1 MCYFSRFSKKYIL
14 FHVGFI
20 MRYNGGNNME
30 RKTLGI
36 LALALSGLFA
46 VSMVAA
52 MPFGNAEDKDAIR
65 DAVEAG
71 DYDTWKSLMT
81 AELSEENFDKMT
93 QMHELRFEIQEAREA
108 EEMDDAKE
116 SMDEM
121 KELMPERRMGHGKG
135 LGQGFGRGMDRGHG
149 ECPFAN

>member
-1 MCYFSRFSKKYIL
+1 
-14 FHVGFI
+14 
-20 MRYNGGNNME
+20 ME

-36 LALALSGLFA
+36 LALALIGLFA

-71 DYDTWKSLMT
+71 DYDVWKSLMT
-81 AELSEENFDKMT
+81 AELSEENFAKMT

-108 EEMDDAKE
+108 GDMDVAKE
-116 SMDEM
+116 LMDEM
-121 KELMPERRMGHGKG
+121 KELMPEGRMGHGKMG
-135 LGQGFGRGMDRGHG
+135 SGKGFGKGDGHEGRMGRGAHEG
-149 ECPFAN
+149 CPFAG